1 MTAHAIEEKAR
12 FITDAQGKRQEVII
26 PYEIYK
32 ELLEL
37 KISQEI
43 YHQPETQAAIKRAKK
58 DIEEG
63 NFRDYADAEALIR
76 DLRHAR

>member
-1 MTAHAIEEKAR
+1 MTAYAIEEKVK
-12 FITDAQGKRQEVII
+12 FITDAKGKRHEVII
-26 PYEIYK
+26 PYKVYK

-63 NFRDYADAEALIR
+63 NFRDYADAATLIR
-76 DLRHAR
+76 DLRHA